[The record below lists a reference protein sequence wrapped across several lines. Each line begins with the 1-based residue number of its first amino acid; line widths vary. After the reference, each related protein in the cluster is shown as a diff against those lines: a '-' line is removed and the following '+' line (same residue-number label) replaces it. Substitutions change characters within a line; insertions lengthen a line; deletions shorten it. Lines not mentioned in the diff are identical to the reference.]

1 MHVYIFEMSTPE
13 GGLMTPAGFYLPQ
26 MRIDQK
32 IRMYVEPI
40 SGVTVYFESTT
51 KRSGEIP
58 VPDELFP
65 NTGPLTYKDVTF
77 YEDSLKF
84 TDETVADL
92 VGQAKSAKMQV
103 TFAKNVL
110 PWLSIGGGI
119 LLVGVGV
126 FVARRSRPLDK

>member
-1 MHVYIFEMSTPE
+1 
-13 GGLMTPAGFYLPQ
+13 
-26 MRIDQK
+26 
-32 IRMYVEPI
+32 MYVEPV

-51 KRSGEIP
+51 KRSGKIP